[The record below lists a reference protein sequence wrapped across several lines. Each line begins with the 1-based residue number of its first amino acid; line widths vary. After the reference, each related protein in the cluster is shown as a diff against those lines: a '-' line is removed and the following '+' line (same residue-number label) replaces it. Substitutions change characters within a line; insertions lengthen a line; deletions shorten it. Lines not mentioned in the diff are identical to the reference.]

1 MLLKQLNYFATV
13 AELGSFTEAAYTLG
27 ISQSAVSQQIKA
39 LEEDLSVQLII
50 RNNRTFTL
58 TRAESIW
65 PCGRGSSSRKPRP
78 CGVKPFVYPTAKN
91 A

>member
-13 AELGSFTEAAYTLG
+13 AELGSFTEAAYALG

-50 RNNRTFTL
+50 RNHLNPRGRVSGRAGSAAHHRNRGPE
-58 TRAESIW
+58 A
-65 PCGRGSSSRKPRP
+65 GNGSYLP
-78 CGVKPFVYPTAKN
+78 
-91 A
+91 

>member
-13 AELGSFTEAAYTLG
+13 AELGSFTEAAYALG

-58 TRAESIW
+58 TRAGEYLAV
-65 PCGRGSSSRKPRP
+65 RGSSSRRPRP
-78 CGVKPFVYPTAKN
+78 CGGKPFVSPIVKSA
-91 A
+91 